1 MLRLRSVLLAVAT
14 LTVVGMAALG
24 QAERTSGGDEVTP
37 VVSRQ
42 APLTHPVQLL
52 SLVKVGF
59 DNLGGN
65 GFNGDI
71 WAHGDFAYVGGWG
84 IGGICPSSGVK
95 VIDISNPLAPVMVK
109 TLPAPSGSH
118 PNDVKVAA
126 ISTASFQG
134 DLLVASN
141 ESCASG
147 GARGVQLWDVTDPL
161 NPTELG
167 RFDTRG
173 VHNTYLYQR
182 GDRAY
187 VLLAVPF
194 SEVFGPSAGF
204 PASDLQIIDVTDP
217 ASPVLAGE
225 WTIGRDAGLAFGNP
239 SLGSASLPAGSDC
252 TPPPNTPDLCRGTSQ
267 NVYLHDVWASA
278 DGAVAYLSYWDAGL
292 ITLDISNPASPTLL
306 AVATESLDDEGNAH
320 NAVVDELSDLILVGD
335 EDFTPNPWGFL
346 RVFDESAP
354 ANPIEAGTFATE
366 NSLADPLPDDGW
378 YTVHNITLAGG
389 LAYVAWYS
397 DGVRVLDLTHPS
409 APEEVA
415 SFVPPD
421 VPDPHGHL
429 PTKALVWGTYVQ
441 NDIVFASDMNAGLY
455 VLGFD
460 SDFDGCADVQEENPT
475 AVLGGQR
482 DPTSFWDFFDV
493 PTGSPPERDRIVN
506 IIDIGA
512 IVLRFGTVSEPPPTK
527 QAALA
532 EALTPPPD
540 LTSYHAAF
548 DRGGPIPGDDLWDLL
563 PPNGAINIIDIGAA
577 VIQFGHTC
585 A

>member
-14 LTVVGMAALG
+14 VAVVGVAAIG
-24 QAERTSGGDEVTP
+24 QAERTTGGDEVTP
-37 VVSRQ
+37 VVRRP
-42 APLTHPVQLL
+42 APLTHPIQLL

-95 VIDISNPLAPVMVK
+95 VIDISNPLEPVMVQS
-109 TLPAPSGSH
+109 LPAPNGSH

-147 GARGVQLWDVTDPL
+147 GANGVQLWNVTDPL
-161 NPTELG
+161 NPAELG

-187 VLLAVPF
+187 VLLAVPY
-194 SEVFGPSAGF
+194 SESAGL
-204 PASDLQIIDVTDP
+204 PGSDLQIIDVTDP
-217 ASPVLAGE
+217 ASPFLTGE
-225 WTIGRDAGLAFGNP
+225 WTIGRDAGLAFGF
-239 SLGSASLPAGSDC
+239 DC
-252 TPPPNTPDLCRGTSQ
+252 TPPPNTPDLCRGTSPS
-267 NVYLHDVWASA
+267 VYLHDVWASA

-292 ITLDISNPASPTLL
+292 VTLDISDPAGPALL
-306 AVATESLDDEGNAH
+306 AVATEPLSDEGNAH
-320 NAVVDELSDLILVGD
+320 NAVVDELTDLILVSD
-335 EDFTPNPWGFL
+335 EDFTVRDPELFPLDPLGFL
-346 RVFDESAP
+346 RVFDGSDLTSPVEV
-354 ANPIEAGTFATE
+354 GTFATA
-366 NSLADPLPDDGW
+366 NSIAPPPDGGW

-397 DGVRVLDLTHPS
+397 DGVRVLDLTHS
-409 APEEVA
+409 FAPEEVA

-460 SDFDGCADVQEENPT
+460 SDSDGCADVQEESAT
-475 AVLGGQR
+475 AALGGQR
-482 DPTSFWDFFDV
+482 DSTSYWDFFDT
-493 PTGSPPERDRIVN
+493 PAGTPPERDRVVN

-512 IVLRFGTVSEPPPTK
+512 IVLRFGSVSDPPPTK
-527 QAALA
+527 QEALA

-548 DRGGPIPGDDLWDLL
+548 DRGGPIPGEDLWDLRG
-563 PPNGAINIIDIGAA
+563 PDGAINIVDIGAA
-577 VIQFGHTC
+577 VIQYGHTC